1 MTRFKRKKSGV
12 RAAAAIM
19 AAMIMM
25 APATGMSTKAADTE
39 ASETAETS
47 MTSDDAVM
55 LQEENEQKNDM
66 ESTAGGTTAI
76 AAVEEPVEDQ
86 NAGSHE
92 EAEEETIADPET
104 SVKEAL
110 DNKMTTVSDDDI
122 LRISLVYV
130 FDDGSYDEWMRG
142 TGFVVGSRY
151 ILTRQSLID
160 KDSESTLYAR
170 ILAERGEEYEAVGV
184 NLRETDETIKH
195 LKVKVNDRFGNEIEI
210 SDTAMKSGLGLIVT
224 KKVIDTPACV
234 FADISKISLSE
245 GTTVHAKTTEALPE
259 GAITS
264 DEDNRAGNGFSVK
277 TYDGTVFIDEKQA
290 AGFAFSMDTTGGAP
304 IGAPVYDDEGHVI
317 GLIAGDAEDKTSY
330 SAKALEAFLS
340 MNGVEYRSIEQIRAE
355 SSAQQEEQAM
365 EDMLSA
371 ELDAVDKTGLQEVIN
386 KASGIDP
393 ESYTEESVSALD
405 ESLKKAKDI
414 VTKDGASQEEVDE
427 AARNLESAL
436 DGMKKKGFMVK
447 LAHFMKG
454 KMITVISVAVAAVI
468 IAIMFFLKRN
478 GILTSIRRKNEQEEE
493 EESNIDYI
501 TEEDDLLYAADNDF
515 DLTYRE
521 KGKGNA
527 IPKAQGP
534 SDLPYAKDNGDTEAT
549 NLADDDGSSDTT
561 LLTNRAYLVRTDTGK
576 KIQITKNEFRIGKL
590 KGNVDYC
597 ISGDPT
603 ISKVHCQIKKDGEKY
618 YLEDLR
624 STNYTYYEGRQ
635 LPEYNPVQLEDGN
648 IFQLS
653 NIEFEFHKS

>member
-1 MTRFKRKKSGV
+1 
-12 RAAAAIM
+12 M

-47 MTSDDAVM
+47 MTADDAVM

-122 LRISLVYV
+122 LRISLVYM

-290 AGFAFSMDTTGGAP
+290 AGFAFSMNTTGGAP

-436 DGMKKKGFMVK
+436 DGMKEKGFMVK

-468 IAIMFFLKRN
+468 IAIMFLLKRN
-478 GILTSIRRKNEQEEE
+478 GMLTSIRRKNEQEEE

-534 SDLPYAKDNGDTEAT
+534 SDLPYAKDDGDTEAT

-653 NIEFEFHKS
+653 NIEFEFHKN

>member
-1 MTRFKRKKSGV
+1 MIRFKRKKSGV

-47 MTSDDAVM
+47 MTADDAVM

-122 LRISLVYV
+122 LRISLVYM

-290 AGFAFSMDTTGGAP
+290 AGFAFSMNTTGGAP

-436 DGMKKKGFMVK
+436 DGMKEKGFMVK

-468 IAIMFFLKRN
+468 IAIMFLLKRN
-478 GILTSIRRKNEQEEE
+478 GMLTSIRRKNEQEEE

-534 SDLPYAKDNGDTEAT
+534 SDLPYAKDDGDTEAT

-653 NIEFEFHKS
+653 NIEFEFHKN